1 MEIAIV
7 IGCII
12 VCSILALGISAALVI
27 GIFFNYIRKI
37 IKDEG
42 SDD

>member
-12 VCSILALGISAALVI
+12 VCGILALGISAALVI
-27 GIFFNYIRKI
+27 GVFFSYIRKI
-37 IKDEG
+37 NKDEN
-42 SDD
+42 DN

>member
-12 VCSILALGISAALVI
+12 VCGILALGISSALVTSV
-27 GIFFNYIRKI
+27 FFSYVRKI
-37 IKDEG
+37 IKGENG
-42 SDD
+42 ES